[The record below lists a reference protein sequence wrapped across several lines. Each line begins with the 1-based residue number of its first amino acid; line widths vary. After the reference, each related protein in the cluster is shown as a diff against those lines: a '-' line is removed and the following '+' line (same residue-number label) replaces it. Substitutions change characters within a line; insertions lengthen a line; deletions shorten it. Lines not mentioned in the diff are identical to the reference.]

1 MAYHDQK
8 EQDRP
13 IRATILIAG
22 CTNPPKNVKA
32 ADKSRDS
39 GSYLGGIRCDM
50 SNMEEEVQKKSDYLY
65 GELFDIL
72 RGMNSLKKST
82 VLERIRK
89 CAERPTSVIY
99 IYYTG
104 HGQTDTGNWC
114 FADGVVTL
122 KEVIGAVRSSQK
134 KHLRIYVIADCC
146 YSGNWAS
153 DLKEYEGKE
162 TGIDIWAA
170 SRPGKVAWDSKEG
183 GYFTLYTTHK
193 KKKSAMPKLK
203 RSDGYI
209 DRDGKYLMKYR
220 D

>member
-13 IRATILIAG
+13 KYATILIAG

-39 GSYLGGIRCDM
+39 GSYLDGIKCDM
-50 SNMEEEVQKKSDYLY
+50 SNMEEYVKKKPILY
-65 GELFDIL
+65 GELFDSL
-72 RGMNSLKKST
+72 RMMNSLKKGT

-89 CAERPTSVIY
+89 CAERPTRCIR

-104 HGQTDTGNWC
+104 HGQTNTGNWC

-134 KHLRIYVIADCC
+134 EPLWIYIYADCC
-146 YSGNWAS
+146 FSGNWAY
-153 DLKEYEGKE
+153 DLKEYNEKE
-162 TGIDIWAA
+162 KDIYIRAA
-170 SRPGKVAWDSKEG
+170 SRPGEVAWDSKEG
-183 GYFTLYTTHK
+183 GYFTLYWTDK
-193 KKKSAMPKLK
+193 KKESEMPKLK
-203 RSDGYI
+203 RSCGEI
-209 DRDGKYLMKYR
+209 DCVGEYEMQYPE
-220 D
+220 